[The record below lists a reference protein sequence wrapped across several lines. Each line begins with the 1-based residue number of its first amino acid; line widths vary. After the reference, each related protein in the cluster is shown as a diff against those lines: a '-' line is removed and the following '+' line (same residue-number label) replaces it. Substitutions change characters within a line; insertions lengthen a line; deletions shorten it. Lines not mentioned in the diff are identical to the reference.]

1 MNLGGAAMPHGCE
14 EYFRIETRPA
24 SWEDIDTPTPIV
36 DLDVIE
42 RNATRWQKQCNE
54 LGLANRP
61 HIKTHKL
68 APLAHYQIA
77 LGAKGITVQTLGEAE
92 VMADAGLKDMLVTF
106 NIVGKPKL
114 ARLMDLAKRIK
125 IKVVADNPTVA
136 QGLNWVGCRTGN
148 PINVLIECDTGGKR
162 NGVQSPEEAA
172 ALAKLVDAQ
181 PGTAYAGLMT
191 FPAHFDRLR
200 SIRFLTR
207 AKDLVQQ
214 AGLQTN
220 CISTGGTPDM
230 WTKAGLEI
238 VTEYRAGTYIY
249 NDRSL
254 TAEGV
259 SEDDCALDV
268 LATVVS
274 RPTRGR
280 AVVDA
285 GSKALTSDLRGLKG
299 FGCVRRTGA
308 VVYALSEEHGLLDV
322 SVLEEPPKVGD
333 LVRLIPNHVCPVSN
347 LFDKV
352 LLCRGKTLLGYV
364 KVDARGRTQ

>member
-1 MNLGGAAMPHGCE
+1 MPHGCE
-14 EYFRIETRPA
+14 KYFRIETRPM

-36 DLDVIE
+36 DLDVVE
-42 RNATRWQKQCNE
+42 RNAVRWQKRCDE

-68 APLAHYQIA
+68 GPLARYQIA

-114 ARLMDLAKRIK
+114 ARLVELAKRAK
-125 IKVVADNPTVA
+125 IMVVADNPTVA
-136 QGLNWVGCRTGN
+136 HGLNWAGGRIGN
-148 PINVLIECDTGGKR
+148 PMDVLIECDTGGKR

-200 SIRFLTR
+200 SIRFLAR

-214 AGLQTN
+214 AGLRTN

-254 TAEGV
+254 IAEGV
-259 SEDDCALDV
+259 GEDDCALDV

-274 RPTRGR
+274 RPTRDR
-280 AVVDA
+280 AVLDA
-285 GSKALTSDLRGLKG
+285 GSKALTSDLRGLEG
-299 FGCVRRTGA
+299 FGRMRRTGA

-322 SVLEEPPKVGD
+322 TELDDPPKVGD
-333 LVRLIPNHVCPVSN
+333 VVRLIPNHVCPVSN
-347 LFDKV
+347 LFDNI
-352 LLCRGKTLLGYV
+352 LLCRGKKLLGYA